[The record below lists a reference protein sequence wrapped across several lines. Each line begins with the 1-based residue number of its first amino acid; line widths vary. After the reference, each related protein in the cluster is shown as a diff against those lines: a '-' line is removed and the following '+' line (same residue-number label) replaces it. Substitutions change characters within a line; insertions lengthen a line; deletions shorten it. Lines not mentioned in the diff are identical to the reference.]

1 MICTSFYSAVALAYH
16 SVSHDLQPNIVW
28 MYVFTWAAFVWEG
41 VLLLMH
47 THEDKPLSTLSLL
60 FPFSS
65 PSVELVLAG
74 SGAQEFVI
82 FNCVPR
88 DLCLCCSIS
97 LQWARVEQV

>member
-1 MICTSFYSAVALAYH
+1 
-16 SVSHDLQPNIVW
+16 
-28 MYVFTWAAFVWEG
+28 
-41 VLLLMH
+41 MH

-82 FNCVPR
+82 FNRVPR

-97 LQWARVEQV
+97 LQRARVEQVGPSVLLTSERTISLSWYCVIRH